1 METLTTFFLVLHAT
15 AGAGALLTGT
25 AIGFLKKGDRRH
37 RLLGQWF
44 VRCML
49 TVGGTA
55 FFLATVRPS
64 PFLFVIGVYS
74 VYVSLMGRTAFGER
88 RTWHNVAPWI
98 LGLTSLALAVW
109 SIVQDTSM
117 MILGLVFGLGFLS
130 QAVTDIINLRT
141 AGNSRRVKLIRHIS
155 WMGGALISTW
165 TAFLVVNIQVSWQ
178 IVLWIA
184 PGVLGGLA
192 ISRAIRRYVGPSPA
206 NNPS

>member
-1 METLTTFFLVLHAT
+1 METLTTIFLVLHAS
-15 AGAGALLTGT
+15 AGAGALTTGT
-25 AIGFLKKGDRRH
+25 AIAFVKKGDRRH

-44 VRCML
+44 VRFMV

-55 FFLATVRPS
+55 FFLSTVRPS

-74 VYVSLMGRTAFGER
+74 IYVSLMGRTAFGER
-88 RTWHNVAPWI
+88 RAWHTIAPWI
-98 LGLTSLALAVW
+98 LGVTSLALVVW
-109 SIVQDTSM
+109 SIAQETSM
-117 MILGLVFGLGFLS
+117 MILGLVFGLGFVG
-130 QAVTDIINLRT
+130 QAVSDIINLRT

-192 ISRAIRRYVGPSPA
+192 ISRAIRRYVGPSGA
-206 NNPS
+206 SVVS